1 VSTKQ
6 VGDTSEAMVLAELVT
21 RGYTVSVPFGDND
34 PYDLIVDIGD
44 ELYRVQV
51 KTGWI
56 EDDCLR
62 FKTASKTTVEGTP
75 CMDDYDTDDIDAFAV
90 RCKNTGSL
98 YWVPV
103 GSAGKKNTYLR
114 LDSPKIDHPSVSL
127 AAEFTFDA
135 MLPGS

>member
-1 VSTKQ
+1 MNTKQ
-6 VGDTSEAMVLAELVT
+6 IGDISEVTVLAELIK
-21 RGYTVSVPFGDND
+21 RGYTASVPFGDND
-34 PYDLIVDIGD
+34 PYDLIVDIGS
-44 ELYRVQV
+44 ELYRVQI

-62 FKTASKTTVEGTP
+62 FKTASKTTAEGKP
-75 CMDDYDTDDIDAFAV
+75 RMNDYDADDIDAFAV
-90 RCKNTGSL
+90 RCKDTSSL

-114 LDSPKIDHPSVSL
+114 VESPKIDHPSVSL

>member
-1 VSTKQ
+1 MNTKQ
-6 VGDTSEAMVLAELVT
+6 VGDISEIMVLAELVK
-21 RGYTVSVPFGDND
+21 RDYTVSVPFGDND
-34 PYDLIVDIGD
+34 PYDLIVDIED

-56 EDDCLR
+56 EDDCVR

-75 CMDDYDTDDIDAFAV
+75 RTNDYDTGDIDAFAV
-90 RCKNTGSL
+90 RCKDTSSL

-114 LDSPKIDHPSVSL
+114 IESPAIDHPNVSL
-127 AAEFTFDA
+127 ATEFTFDA
-135 MLPGS
+135 MLPSS